1 MGILASR
8 FAISL
13 NGQGDCSGIRTFLL
27 DVGSV
32 NDRMAFSSVINMLVV
47 VVYDMEALWDVES
60 LSPLGPV
67 DNAAFFLCSNL
78 SKHLDVSVSL
88 RVP

>member
-27 DVGSV
+27 DIGSV
-32 NDRMAFSSVINMLVV
+32 NDRMAFSSVFINMLVV
-47 VVYDMEALWDVES
+47 VLYDMEALWDVES
-60 LSPLGPV
+60 LS
-67 DNAAFFLCSNL
+67 
-78 SKHLDVSVSL
+78 SL
-88 RVP
+88 APWRTLHSFYVVM